1 MLIAA
6 ERSLGEACPPLV
18 CTGGRPSDAVRL
30 LFSCIHREGAQIRH
44 HGDFDEA
51 GVQIF
56 RDLEDR
62 YGAVPWRFDVDSL
75 CDALGQLGHAAPSGR
90 SATLEDAVQ
99 ELSTAVP
106 EELLTEALVSDLT
119 SA

>member
-1 MLIAA
+1 VLIAA
-6 ERSLGEACPPLV
+6 ERALGEACPPLI

-30 LFSCIHREGAQIRH
+30 LFSFIHRAGAQIRH

-75 CDALGQLGHAAPSGR
+75 RDALGQLGHAALSARP
-90 SATLEDAVQ
+90 ATLDGAVQ
-99 ELSTAVP
+99 QLSRAVP
-106 EELLTEALVSDLT
+106 EELVIEALLSDLT

>member
-6 ERSLGEACPPLV
+6 EREAGEACPPLV

-30 LFSCIHREGAQIRH
+30 LFSCIHRAGAEIRH

-75 CDALGQLGHAAPSGR
+75 REALGGLGQAAPDAPP
-90 SATLEDAVQ
+90 ATLEGAVQ
-99 ELSTAVP
+99 KLSRAVP
-106 EELLTEALVSDLT
+106 EELLIPALLSDLT